1 MRHPLALPYAK
12 SSVVGQNLPPRPE
25 ISGWQRVL
33 VPIEQRLMN
42 RFLLATAAV
51 LTLTLNSLCVQ
62 SVGEKTGMI
71 FVLGIAPTTADF
83 IK

>member
-1 MRHPLALPYAK
+1 
-12 SSVVGQNLPPRPE
+12 
-25 ISGWQRVL
+25 
-33 VPIEQRLMN
+33 MN

>member
-1 MRHPLALPYAK
+1 
-12 SSVVGQNLPPRPE
+12 
-25 ISGWQRVL
+25 
-33 VPIEQRLMN
+33 MN

-71 FVLGIAPTTADF
+71 FVLGIAPTTADSSSDAARVRRGAPVAKIAGEIDGLLF
-83 IK
+83 SFYIERPEL